1 MIQVLDRAFEVLEF
15 LSTAEGNGA
24 SLSRIEAATGIQKT
38 TLSNILKTLEKGG
51 YVAHPQK
58 RKGYKL
64 GYRLLMLAGPDSLF
78 RKIEAIAQDEIKLL
92 HDVFLE
98 TVVLAAEQDGRR
110 VILKV
115 MECQEGI
122 TARISHSSDLYLSA
136 TGRVILAHYPENR
149 IRSIVARIGLPS
161 PRNWDGI
168 RSEEDLL
175 RALAIIRKDG
185 FCVSA
190 DHADIK
196 GIAVPIIVGKLPVA
210 AIGVCIPKFRCTTS
224 KVTLIKHVL
233 DECALS
239 LQEKVAEAN
248 FID

>member
-15 LSTAEGNGA
+15 LSSAEGNTA
-24 SLSRIEAATGIQKT
+24 TLSQMEAATGIQKT
-38 TLSNILKTLEKGG
+38 TLSNILKTLETAG

-58 RKGYKL
+58 RKGYRL
-64 GYRLLMLAGPDSLF
+64 GYRLYLLAGPDF
-78 RKIEAIAQDEIKLL
+78 IFNKIEILARDEVKLL
-92 HDVFLE
+92 HDVFAE
-98 TVVLAAEQDGRR
+98 TVVLASEKDGQR
-110 VILKV
+110 VIIKV

-122 TARISHSSDLYLSA
+122 TARIPHSKDLYLSA
-136 TGRVILAHYPENR
+136 TGRVMLANYPENR
-149 IRSIVARIGLPS
+149 IRSIIARIGLPS

-168 RSEEDLL
+168 RSEEDLM
-175 RALAIIRKDG
+175 RELAVIRNDG

-196 GIAVPIIVGKLPVA
+196 GIAVPIVVGKLPVA

-224 KVTLIKHVL
+224 KVTLVKHVL

-239 LQEKVAEAN
+239 LQKKIAEAS
-248 FID
+248 FVE